1 MDLDHDGM
9 SPLNKAIIDQ
19 HREQNGEAKLSHD
32 QWLRLKE
39 HQRRLRKA
47 LILEAKR
54 DLFEKLAQKQASIEI
69 ENESRLRRMYA
80 WEEKKLLGEAINK
93 EEEMR
98 KKEREHLQ
106 KETKR

>member
-1 MDLDHDGM
+1 M

-19 HREQNGEAKLSHD
+19 QREANGQAKLSHD

-54 DLFEKLAQKQASIEI
+54 DLFEKLAQKQVTIEI
-69 ENESRLRRMYA
+69 ENEGRVRRMYA
-80 WEEKKLLGEAINK
+80 WEEKKLLSEAIKK

-98 KKEREHLQ
+98 KREREHLQ